1 MLLLF
6 FQLQT
11 FYLRMVSFTAIFFFV
26 SLHDPCPHKERAHGD
41 YIITMCSIFFK
52 GQVH

>member
-6 FQLQT
+6 FQLQA
-11 FYLRMVSFTAIFFFV
+11 FYSRTVSFTAIFFFV
-26 SLHDPCPHKERAHGD
+26 SLHNPCPNKERAHGD
-41 YIITMCSIFFK
+41 YIITMCSFFK